1 MLSISLTAVRSRV
14 DSSSVLRGKDS
25 IKSSVM
31 FFFHCFFFFF
41 LNIMTR
47 ILHLYIPQPHAHCLV
62 RSCSAENT
70 ASCPKIPTSAPPL
83 DSPGSV
89 LLRFPPRSRSAQMQ
103 CEILSDTLRSL
114 ASVHI
119 RRRVSIRNG
128 TMRGGHPHCDF
139 LP

>member
-1 MLSISLTAVRSRV
+1 M
-14 DSSSVLRGKDS
+14 
-25 IKSSVM
+25 M
-31 FFFHCFFFFF
+31 
-41 LNIMTR
+41 R

-62 RSCSAENT
+62 KSCSAENA
-70 ASCPKIPTSAPPL
+70 ASCPKIPPPL
-83 DSPGSV
+83 HLWTLPAPSSYA
-89 LLRFPPRSRSAQMQ
+89 FPRSRSAQMQ

-119 RRRVSIRNG
+119 RRRVSIRNR

>member
-1 MLSISLTAVRSRV
+1 MLSISLTAVP
-14 DSSSVLRGKDS
+14 VLTLPASCRGKTLLS
-25 IKSSVM
+25 QVS
-31 FFFHCFFFFF
+31 CFFSIVFFVFF

-47 ILHLYIPQPHAHCLV
+47 ILHLHIPQPHAHCLV

-128 TMRGGHPHCDF
+128 TVRGGHPHCDF

>member
-1 MLSISLTAVRSRV
+1 MLSISLTAVP
-14 DSSSVLRGKDS
+14 VLTLPAFCGGKTLLSQVSCFFS
-25 IKSSVM
+25 IV
-31 FFFHCFFFFF
+31 FFFFKHHDAY
-41 LNIMTR
+41 LTSV
-47 ILHLYIPQPHAHCLV
+47 YSPT
-62 RSCSAENT
+62 SCSL
-70 ASCPKIPTSAPPL
+70 SCEKLLGGKHSILSQNPHLRSTSGLSRLRPPTLS
-83 DSPGSV
+83 
-89 LLRFPPRSRSAQMQ
+89 PRSRSAQMQ